1 LLSGAAA
8 VADRYQPGA
17 AARESFVNMPI
28 ELAPVVNHKPATSRR
43 SGMFR
48 ALSHRNYRLFWTG
61 AFLSNVGTWMQAV
74 AQGWLVLQLTNS
86 PFWLGLDAF
95 MATAPAFIFTL
106 LGGVFADLIDRR
118 RLLIYTQ
125 VVAGLAALGLAALV
139 ATEVVD
145 RWMVLGFSF
154 VTGCCMALASPSYL
168 AMTYDLVGRED
179 LANAIAMNST
189 QFQLSR
195 VVGPALAGVAFR
207 VFGLAGCFLANGLSF
222 IAVVAALWMVRTERH
237 SNSAAHSVKDRRALW
252 RDLIEGFSYVR
263 NRPRVSSLLL
273 LAAVNSFFGA
283 PYFTMVPIY
292 ARDIFHLGETG
303 LALMMGIAGAGAFL
317 GALLVAYLGDFR
329 RKGWFVLGGAIIF
342 GLCITGFAL
351 SSRLTLSLVFLFGL
365 GFALVVSVSLTNTL
379 LQKLVTDQMRGRVM
393 SMFILSFMGT
403 MPIGNIL
410 AGSASSHYGPQITLA
425 VGGLVVTIVGMGVSI
440 FNKRLREL
448 H

>member
-1 LLSGAAA
+1 
-8 VADRYQPGA
+8 
-17 AARESFVNMPI
+17 
-28 ELAPVVNHKPATSRR
+28 
-43 SGMFR
+43 MFR
-48 ALSHRNYRLFWTG
+48 ALSHHNFRLFLTG

-74 AQGWLVLQLTNS
+74 AQGWLVLLLTNS

-95 MATAPAFIFTL
+95 MATAPGFVLTL
-106 LGGVFADLIDRR
+106 VGGVFADRIDRR
-118 RLLIYTQ
+118 RLLLYTQ
-125 VVAGLAALGLAALV
+125 VVAGIAALGLALLV
-139 ATEVVD
+139 ATAVVN

-179 LANAIAMNST
+179 LTNAIAMNST

-207 VFGLAGCFLANGLSF
+207 LFGLAGCFFANGLSF
-222 IAVVAALWMVRTERH
+222 IAVVAALWMVRTEGH
-237 SNSAAHSVKDRRALW
+237 SNAPAVKERSAIW
-252 RDLIEGFSYVR
+252 RDLVEGVRYVR

-273 LAAVNSFFGA
+273 LSGVNSLFGA
-283 PYFTMVPIY
+283 PYFSLVPIY

-303 LALMMGIAGAGAFL
+303 LALMMGTAGGGAFL

-329 RKGWFVLGGAIIF
+329 RKGWFVLGGAIVF

-351 SSRLTLSLVFLFGL
+351 SSQLTLSLLFLFGL
-365 GFALVVSVSLTNTL
+365 GFAVVVSIAIINTL

-410 AGSASSHYGPQITLA
+410 AGTASAHFGPQHTLA
-425 VGGLVVTIVGMGVSI
+425 AGGLIVTIVATGISI
-440 FNKRLREL
+440 FNRRLREL

>member
-1 LLSGAAA
+1 
-8 VADRYQPGA
+8 
-17 AARESFVNMPI
+17 MPSEI
-28 ELAPVVNHKPATSRR
+28 APVVSAKASPGRR
-43 SGMFR
+43 GGMFR

-95 MATAPAFIFTL
+95 MATAPGFVFTL

-118 RLLIYTQ
+118 RLLLYTQ
-125 VVAGLAALGLAALV
+125 VMAGIAALALATLV
-139 ATEVVD
+139 ATGAVN

-154 VTGCCMALASPSYL
+154 VTGCCMAMASPSYL

-179 LANAIAMNST
+179 LTNAIALNST

-207 VFGLAGCFLANGLSF
+207 VFGLAGCFFANGISF
-222 IAVVAALWMVRTERH
+222 VFVVIALWMVRVEH
-237 SNSAAHSVKDRRALW
+237 PPSSAAHSVRDRRALW
-252 RDLIEGFSYVR
+252 RDLVEGFRYVR
-263 NRPRVSSLLL
+263 SRSRVSSLLIL
-273 LAAVNSFFGA
+273 SAVNSFFGA
-283 PYFTMVPIY
+283 PYFSMVPIY

-303 LALMMGIAGAGAFL
+303 LAAMMGTAGGGAFI

-329 RKGWFVLGGAIIF
+329 RKGWFVLGGSVMF

-351 SSRLTLSLVFLFGL
+351 SSRLTLSLVFLFAL
-365 GFALVVSVSLTNTL
+365 GFAVVVSVAITNTL

-393 SMFILSFMGT
+393 SMFILSFIGT
-403 MPIGNIL
+403 MPIGNII
-410 AGSASSHYGPQITLA
+410 AGAASNQFGPQPTLA
-425 VGGLVVTIVGMGVSI
+425 IGGFVVTVVATGVAI

>member
-1 LLSGAAA
+1 MPSEFVQ
-8 VADRYQPGA
+8 VAP
-17 AARESFVNMPI
+17 
-28 ELAPVVNHKPATSRR
+28 KPSTARR
-43 SGMFR
+43 SKMFR
-48 ALSHRNYRLFWTG
+48 SLSNRNYRLFLTG

-95 MATAPAFIFTL
+95 MATAPGFVLTL
-106 LGGVFADLIDRR
+106 VGGVFADLIDRR
-118 RLLIYTQ
+118 RLLLYTQ
-125 VVAGLAALGLAALV
+125 VVAGIAALGLAALV
-139 ATEVVD
+139 ATSVVN

-154 VTGCCMALASPSYL
+154 VTGCCMSLASPSYL

-207 VFGLAGCFLANGLSF
+207 VFGLAGCFFANGLSF
-222 IAVVAALWMVRTERH
+222 IAVVAALWMVRTQPRTNVPTH
-237 SNSAAHSVKDRRALW
+237 AVSDRRALW
-252 RDLIEGFSYVR
+252 RDLIEGLTYVR

-273 LAAVNSFFGA
+273 LAAVNSLFGA
-283 PYFTMVPIY
+283 PYFSMVPIY
-292 ARDIFHLGETG
+292 ARDIFRLGETG
-303 LALMMGIAGAGAFL
+303 LALLMGVAGVGAL
-317 GALLVAYLGDFR
+317 SGALLVAYLGDFR
-329 RKGWFVLGGAIIF
+329 RKGWFVLGGAITF

-351 SSRLTLSLVFLFGL
+351 STRLKLSLLFLL
-365 GFALVVSVSLTNTL
+365 GVGFSLVVSVALTNTL

-403 MPIGNIL
+403 LPIGNII
-410 AGSASSHYGPQITLA
+410 AGTASNHFGPPRTLA
-425 VGGLVVTIVGMGVSI
+425 VGGLIVATVATIVSI
-440 FNKRLREL
+440 FNKRLRDL